1 MRTRNLQRIVAV
13 GLIFISSFLYAQKIN
28 TEEEKS
34 LKFQT
39 NFFEALKQH
48 AIKNYGKAI
57 ESLEMCNEI
66 DTSNVAVLFEFS
78 KNHLELNNYFEAELF
93 IDKALSLDPENKYLL
108 RHKVAILKAQRN
120 FGKAIEVQKK
130 VVQIQPKDSEELV
143 FLYIQ
148 NQNFDQAEVLIS
160 KIEENALSTL
170 KLGYFKAFLENRKQ
184 LLENI
189 DKSGADILENTDV
202 ETLKKLYAQT
212 KEFKTVQ
219 KILEKETSESL
230 FELVYA
236 DSSEALELFPEQPY
250 LYKMNGLALNKLGK
264 YNEAI
269 AVLSIGIDF
278 VIDNSAMEADFY
290 EQLSISYEKLN
301 NKSDALKYKQRAAA
315 LRLKN

>member
-1 MRTRNLQRIVAV
+1 MNLHRIVAV

-28 TEEEKS
+28 IDEEDS

-48 AIKNYGKAI
+48 AIKNYSKAI
-57 ESLEMCNEI
+57 ESLELCNEI
-66 DTSNVAVLFEFS
+66 DASNVAVLFEFS
-78 KNHLELNNYFEAELF
+78 KNHLELNNDFEAELF
-93 IDKALSLDPENKYLL
+93 IEKALSLDSENKYLL
-108 RHKVAILKAQRN
+108 RHKVAVLKAQRN
-120 FGKAIEVQKK
+120 FDQAIEVQKK
-130 VVQIQPKDSEELV
+130 IVQIQPKDSEELV

-148 NQNFDQAEVLIS
+148 NQNFSQAEELIS
-160 KIEENALSTL
+160 KMEENALATL
-170 KLGYFKAFLENRKQ
+170 KLKAFKNYLENRKSLHINAEKQ
-184 LLENI
+184 ANNANENM
-189 DKSGADILENTDV
+189 DIES
-202 ETLKKLYAQT
+202 LKKSYCEN

-219 KILEKETSESL
+219 KILDKEVVESL
-230 FELVYA
+230 FEMVYA
-236 DSSEALELFPEQPY
+236 DSKEALELFPEQPY
-250 LYKMNGLALNKLGK
+250 LYKMNGLALNKLEK

-301 NKSDALKYKQRAAA
+301 NKSDALKYKQRAAT

>member
-1 MRTRNLQRIVAV
+1 MRIVNLHRIVAV

-28 TEEEKS
+28 IDEEDS

-48 AIKNYGKAI
+48 AIKNYSKAI
-57 ESLEMCNEI
+57 ESLELCNEI
-66 DTSNVAVLFEFS
+66 DASNVAVLFEFS
-78 KNHLELNNYFEAELF
+78 KNHLELNNDFEAELF
-93 IDKALSLDPENKYLL
+93 IEKALSLDSENKYLL
-108 RHKVAILKAQRN
+108 RHKVAVLKAQRN
-120 FGKAIEVQKK
+120 FDQAIEVQKK
-130 VVQIQPKDSEELV
+130 IVQIQPKDSEELV

-148 NQNFDQAEVLIS
+148 NQNFSQAEELIS
-160 KIEENALSTL
+160 KMEENALATL
-170 KLGYFKAFLENRKQ
+170 KLKAFKNYLENRKSLHINAEKQ
-184 LLENI
+184 ANNANENM
-189 DKSGADILENTDV
+189 DIES
-202 ETLKKLYAQT
+202 LKKSYCEN

-219 KILEKETSESL
+219 KILDKEVVESL
-230 FELVYA
+230 FEMVYA
-236 DSSEALELFPEQPY
+236 DSKEALELFPEQPY
-250 LYKMNGLALNKLGK
+250 LYKMNGLALNKLEK

-301 NKSDALKYKQRAAA
+301 NKSDALKYKQRAAT